1 MRLLAVFF
9 LLLMLP
15 GFAAAQEFKA
25 MTYNIRYDTE
35 RDGINRWDARKD
47 WVSEVILD
55 QKPAV
60 LGVQEALHHQV
71 VYLDSALTSY
81 AYVGVAR
88 DDGNQKGEYTAVFID
103 TTLFQFMDSGTFWLS
118 PTPDTVSVG
127 WDAALERICTFVQL
141 RNRQNGKRL
150 RVFNAHLDHR
160 GALSRLNALK
170 LIHDKSKEW
179 TTGDEAVILMGDLNA
194 TPDSDPIQYISQY
207 FSDAFEMAKNRMQG
221 PAGTFHGFNPQH
233 PMDARI
239 DYIFTRDLRTLSYH
253 NLHLQDGNRFPSD
266 HTAVIALLRLE
277 ADEN

>member
-1 MRLLAVFF
+1 MKLLAVFF

-60 LGVQEALHHQV
+60 LGVQEALHHQII
-71 VYLDSALTSY
+71 YLDSALTNY
-81 AYVGVAR
+81 AYAGVGR

-103 TTLFQFMDSGTFWLS
+103 TTLFQIMDSGTFWLS
-118 PTPDTVSVG
+118 PTPDMVSVG

-170 LIHDKSKEW
+170 LIQEKSREW
-179 TTGDEAVILMGDLNA
+179 SAGDEAVILMGDLNA
-194 TPDSDPIQYISQY
+194 TPDSDPIQYINRY
-207 FSDAFEMAKNRMQG
+207 FEDAFVISEERLEG
-221 PAGTFHGFNPQH
+221 PLGTYHGFDPQH
-233 PMDARI
+233 PLDGRI
-239 DYIFTRDLRTLSYH
+239 DYLFSQRLQSRLYQ
-253 NLHLQDGNRFPSD
+253 NLHLQKGNQFPSD
-266 HTAVIALLRLE
+266 HTAVIALFRFE
-277 ADEN
+277 TD